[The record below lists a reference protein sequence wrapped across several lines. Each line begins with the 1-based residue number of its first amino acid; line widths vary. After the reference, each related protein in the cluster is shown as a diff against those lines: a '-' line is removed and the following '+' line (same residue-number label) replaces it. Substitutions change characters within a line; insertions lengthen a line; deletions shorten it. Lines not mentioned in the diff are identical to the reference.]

1 MYLGLLNEKEKKMFL
16 DFAQYVSA
24 SDGNV
29 GVEETETLKSYCVEM
44 NISTQFEK
52 PIKTVDNV
60 IEEINSLCDD
70 RSKKIIIFELIGLAL
85 SDNSYDIAEKNLIN
99 SAIES
104 FNMDKNYIQECEK
117 IISEYISF
125 QNRVNALILG

>member
-29 GVEETETLKSYCVEM
+29 GVEETETLKAYCVEM